1 MKTGVSEPGE
11 YVESPVRRAQ
21 LGAQIAAVLRQDI
34 LFGRIATGSKLSQQE
49 LCERFGTSRMPVRD
63 ALRELVYSGLLTQDG
78 GRHAIVAP
86 LHRADV
92 LDSFTIEGMLSGWA
106 ARKATELATPGD
118 LHDLERLDDT
128 MHASLKKGDVAPLPT
143 LNWQFHRRINHLA
156 NSPKLLAAIRLVS
169 LEVPRDYLVELPTW
183 AERSNRE
190 HTEIVD
196 AMRAGDGQRAETLM
210 VSHFTASGEGL
221 TDYLQRQGVQLD

>member
-1 MKTGVSEPGE
+1 MKTGPTDQE

-21 LGAQIAAVLRQDI
+21 LGAQIASVLRQDI
-34 LFGRIATGSKLSQQE
+34 LFGRIGTGSKLSQQE

-106 ARKATELATPGD
+106 ARKATAVATPAD
-118 LHDLERLDDT
+118 IQDLERLDDS
-128 MHASLKKGDVAPLPT
+128 MHESLKTGDVADLPT

-169 LEVPRDYLVELPTW
+169 LEVPRDYLAELPTW

-190 HTEIVD
+190 HTEILD
-196 AMRAGDGQRAETLM
+196 AMRAGDGQSAESLM

-221 TDYLQRQGVQLD
+221 TDYLQRRGVRLD